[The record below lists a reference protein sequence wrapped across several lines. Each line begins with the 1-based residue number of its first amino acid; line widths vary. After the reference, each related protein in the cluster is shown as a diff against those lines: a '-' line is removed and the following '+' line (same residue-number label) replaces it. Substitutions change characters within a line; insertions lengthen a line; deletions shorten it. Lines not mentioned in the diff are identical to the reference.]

1 MQSTK
6 FKTLIRYVLPAIL
19 SSSCYFLFTIID
31 GIFIGRGV
39 GTDGLGAI
47 NILFPFIMIANA
59 LFLLASI
66 GGVSVVAVRM
76 GRGDVE
82 GANRAFLHSLS
93 ITAIFAVILC
103 LIGTVGAKPLTIL
116 LGGNDPAFFD
126 LCVEYTFMYSLFLIP
141 SGLSMAMQNYCR
153 NDGAPVL
160 VSLATIIG
168 TVLNIFGDWLLIFP
182 LKMGMAGAALATGIS
197 QMITFSIILSHFILK
212 KGKLRFKKF
221 TFDKT
226 LVGKIFL
233 RGMPE
238 CIAQFSV
245 PVATICMNYV
255 LLDLQGPLGVN
266 TYSLLA
272 YVASF
277 AVAVFAGT
285 AQGLQ
290 PLFGQSYG
298 SKQRED
304 LSYFFRAGV
313 IINLVGSILINL
325 ILPFV
330 SYDVCA
336 LFGADEVTLNNAVKF
351 IPFFSWGFI
360 VESMNSIISAY
371 LYSTKRSTQAI
382 ITNVLRSFVFST
394 LITLALPY
402 IWKAE
407 CSVWMTFGIYQGIVM
422 IVGIILTRHADKHLE
437 FK

>member
-6 FKTLIRYVLPAIL
+6 FKTLIRYVVPAIL
-19 SSSCYFLFTIID
+19 SSACYFLFTIID

-59 LFLLASI
+59 LFLLSSV
-66 GGVSVVAVRM
+66 GGVSVVAVRL

-82 GANRAFLHSLS
+82 GANKAFLHSLT
-93 ITAIFAVILC
+93 ITAVFSVLLC
-103 LIGTVGAKPLTIL
+103 LVGTVGVKTLTIL
-116 LGGNDPAFFD
+116 LGGSDPAFFD

-168 TVLNIFGDWLLIFP
+168 TVINIFGDWLLIFP
-182 LKMGMAGAALATGIS
+182 LKMGMRGAALATGIS
-197 QMITFSIILSHFILK
+197 QMITFAIVLSHFVLK
-212 KGKLRFKKF
+212 KGNLRLKKF
-221 TFDKT
+221 TFDKA

-233 RGMPE
+233 RGTPE

-245 PVATICMNYV
+245 PVSTICMNYV

-277 AVAVFAGT
+277 AVAVFVGT

-298 SKQRED
+298 AKARDD
-304 LSYFFRAGV
+304 LSFFLRSGV
-313 IINLVGSILINL
+313 IINLVGSVLIYVAL
-325 ILPFV
+325 FFV
-330 SYDVCA
+330 SYDVCS

-351 IPFFSWGFI
+351 IPFFAWGFTA
-360 VESMNSIISAY
+360 ESMNSIISAY

-382 ITNVLRSFVFST
+382 ITNILRSFIVST
-394 LITLALPY
+394 AVTLVLPY
-402 IWKAE
+402 VWKAE
-407 CSVWMTFGIYQGIVM
+407 CAVWMTFGVYQALVM
-422 IVGIILTRHADKHLE
+422 IVGIILTRHSDKHLE